1 MRNKLTTKKSNRTSW
16 IVILLC
22 QFEIRLNCIWIKVRV
37 LYAECIN
44 GKKEN
49 IVRNTFFE
57 TFERYIVRPLCSRRK
72 TQLSTLTKT
81 FIDDVRKVH
90 DAIRIGVEKK
100 KIEEKPF
107 NVITTTRDVADGVA
121 EII

>member
-1 MRNKLTTKKSNRTSW
+1 M
-16 IVILLC
+16 
-22 QFEIRLNCIWIKVRV
+22 RV

-57 TFERYIVRPLCSRRK
+57 TFERYIVRILCSRRK

-90 DAIRIGVEKK
+90 DAIRSGVEKK